1 MSITTPSVAPTV
13 ASEVLVENLT
23 EQIAHLIARPAVE
36 ALGER
41 RGGRVRERV
50 AVLVQAGNLEAARAM
65 VSDEITLAS
74 LSVEISRHI
83 GSCWTCAV
91 PMASSVECH
100 ERARMESRE
109 RRLLDLVANAGG
121 LR

>member
-1 MSITTPSVAPTV
+1 MNVATV
-13 ASEVLVENLT
+13 ETLA
-23 EQIAHLIARPAVE
+23 EQITELIARPAIE

-50 AVLVQAGNLEAARAM
+50 AVLVKAGNLEAARAL

>member
-41 RGGRVRERV
+41 RGGRLRERV
-50 AVLVQAGNLEAARAM
+50 AVLVKAGNLEAARAL
-65 VSDEITLAS
+65 VADEIALSS
-74 LSVEISRHI
+74 LSIEISWHI
-83 GSCWTCAV
+83 GSCWMCAV
-91 PMASSVECH
+91 PMAYAIACH
-100 ERARMESRE
+100 ERARMEERE
-109 RRLLDLVANAGG
+109 RRLLNLVANAGG